1 MSDRITIDVADEE
14 FAFIKAAIE
23 HKTLALI
30 SYMERCRDASRLETM
45 RSEFPVAEPKRRGR
59 PPLKKARFAKRA
71 NKTSERNK

>member
-1 MSDRITIDVADEE
+1 MSDRIMIDVADEE
-14 FAFIKAAIE
+14 FDFIKAAIE

-30 SYMERCRDASRLETM
+30 NYMEHCRSVSRLETI

-71 NKTSERNK
+71 NKT